1 MWGDVNNLGG
11 GWPGV
16 AVGGEATVNGI
27 ATKMFVVD
35 EAFGKAENLIF
46 NNGGNGTQLP
56 DYALKYERNAYYLK
70 VTASGV
76 SVF

>member
-1 MWGDVNNLGG
+1 M
-11 GWPGV
+11 
-16 AVGGEATVNGI
+16 AAT
-27 ATKMFVVD
+27 
-35 EAFGKAENLIF
+35 
-46 NNGGNGTQLP
+46 NGTQLG